1 MIEGNESSA
10 MGSNNQDNAARGSMW
25 SSAGGMMQISLDI
38 VLVIMVFL
46 NLYWVKSTSAELSES
61 AKLQSDQYS
70 LLSRR
75 LEASDDQ
82 SARLSGELKV
92 TTEKLGLTEGELNH
106 ARTLTASI
114 RKQQQ
119 ESVKQLNDAIAQ
131 KAGAEELNQLQSA
144 ADQKFTSLSGD
155 IDKTNEALS
164 GAKGELN
171 GAIAK
176 THDELVVLAHK
187 SDRDYFEFKLA
198 NKGARDKVGGV
209 MVELDKTDSKR
220 NRFTVNLYFDDK
232 RVQLKDK
239 GYMEPVMFYV
249 AGASSP
255 IELVVNQLGRNTVS
269 GYLSAPKGLYAGIP
283 NVLSERPG
291 A

>member
-10 MGSNNQDNAARGSMW
+10 MGSSNQDNAARGSMW
-25 SSAGGMMQISLDI
+25 SSTGGKAQVFLDI
-38 VLVIMVFL
+38 VLVIMVSL
-46 NLYWVKSTSAELSES
+46 NLYWVKSTSAELTES
-61 AKLQSDQYS
+61 VKLQSDQYS

-75 LEASDDQ
+75 LDASDDQ

-106 ARTLTASI
+106 ARALTASI

-144 ADQKFTSLSGD
+144 ANEKFTDLSGD
-155 IDKTNEALS
+155 LAKTNEALT

-198 NKGARDKVGGV
+198 NKGAREKVGGV

-249 AGASSP
+249 AGAPSP
-255 IELVVNQLGRNTVS
+255 IELVINQLGKNAVS